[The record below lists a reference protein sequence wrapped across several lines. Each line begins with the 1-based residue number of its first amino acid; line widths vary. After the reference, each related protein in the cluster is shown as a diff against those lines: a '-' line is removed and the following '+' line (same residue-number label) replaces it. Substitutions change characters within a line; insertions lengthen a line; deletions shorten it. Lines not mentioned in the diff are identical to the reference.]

1 MARVR
6 SPNSIEA
13 EQLYHDGMKLVDIAK
28 QFGVP
33 ASTVRRWKSTQKW
46 DDNNPDQCK
55 KKQNERSDNSDKS
68 KANVR
73 KSRGAP
79 KGNKNAV
86 GHVSSVP
93 KRNKNAE
100 KHGAYS
106 TIYWDALDEEEVSLM
121 QEISHNEEELLQQQI
136 AMYSVRERKFMHQ
149 IKKFKEKSEKGLYV
163 KGVTKKVRTDF
174 DENGNKSGKV
184 EETNT
189 DTEYA
194 IKGLATL
201 EAELTK
207 IQRAKTK
214 CIDSLIR
221 LRIADE
227 RHDYLMNGWK
237 SKMEDDNAGI
247 DNGEADDVMI
257 YLPENGRDKK

>member
-1 MARVR
+1 
-6 SPNSIEA
+6 
-13 EQLYHDGMKLVDIAK
+13 
-28 QFGVP
+28 
-33 ASTVRRWKSTQKW
+33 
-46 DDNNPDQCK
+46 
-55 KKQNERSDNSDKS
+55 
-68 KANVR
+68 
-73 KSRGAP
+73 
-79 KGNKNAV
+79 
-86 GHVSSVP
+86 
-93 KRNKNAE
+93 
-100 KHGAYS
+100 
-106 TIYWDALDEEEVSLM
+106 M

>member
-1 MARVR
+1 MARAR
-6 SPNSIEA
+6 SPSSIEA

-28 QFGVP
+28 KLGVP

-46 DDNNPDQCK
+46 DENKGERCK
-55 KKQNERSDNSDKS
+55 KKQSERSDNSDEDNAS
-68 KANVR
+68 AR
-73 KSRGAP
+73 KPRGAP

-86 GHVSSVP
+86 GHASSVP
-93 KRNKNAE
+93 LRNTNAE

-106 TIYWDALDEEEVSLM
+106 KIYWDSLDDEELQLM
-121 QEISHNEEELLQQQI
+121 QAALNSEEEMLQQQI
-136 AMYSVRERKFMHQ
+136 AMYTVRERKFMHRL
-149 IKKFKEKSEKGLYV
+149 KDFKEKSEDV
-163 KGVTKKVRTDF
+163 DI
-174 DENGNKSGKV
+174 
-184 EETNT
+184 
-189 DTEYA
+189 EYA
-194 IKGLATL
+194 IKGIASL

-227 RHDYLMNGWK
+227 RYDHLLNGWATK
-237 SKMEDDNAGI
+237 TESEGSGDDN
-247 DNGEADDVMI
+247 DESDVMI

>member
-13 EQLYHDGMKLVDIAK
+13 EQLYYDGMKLVDIAK
-28 QFGVP
+28 QFSVP

-46 DDNNPDQCK
+46 DDNKPENGK
-55 KKQNERSDNSDKS
+55 KKQNERSDKLGESIAS
-68 KANVR
+68 VR
-73 KSRGAP
+73 KPKGAP

-86 GHVSSVP
+86 GHASSVP

-106 TIYWDALDEEEVSLM
+106 KIYLDALDDDELYLM
-121 QEISHNEEELLQQQI
+121 QEISNSEKELLQQQI
-136 AMYSVRERKFMHQ
+136 AMYAIRERQFMHK
-149 IKKFKEKSEKGLYV
+149 IKDFKEKADKGLYI
-163 KGVTKKVRTDF
+163 KGVKKKVRKEFGEDGK
-174 DENGNKSGKV
+174 NARKV
-184 EETNT
+184 EEINT
-189 DTEYA
+189 DTECA

-227 RHDYLMNGWK
+227 RYDDLLNGWK
-237 SKMEDDNAGI
+237 SKAENMSKTG
-247 DNGEADDVMI
+247 DNGENDNVMI
-257 YLPENGRDKK
+257 YLPDNGRNKK

>member
-13 EQLYHDGMKLVDIAK
+13 EQLYHEGMKLVDIAK
-28 QFGVP
+28 KFGVP

-46 DDNNPDQCK
+46 DDNKLDQCK
-55 KKQNERSDNSDKS
+55 KKQSERSDKQDSDK
-68 KANVR
+68 ANAR

-86 GHVSSVP
+86 GHAPSVP

-106 TIYWDALDEEEVSLM
+106 TIYWDALDEDEIHLM

-136 AMYSVRERKFMHQ
+136 AMYTVRERKFMHQ
-149 IKKFKEKSEKGLYV
+149 IKSFKEKAKKGLYV
-163 KGVTKKVRTDF
+163 KGVTKKVKTGF
-174 DENGNKSGKV
+174 DENGNESGKV
-184 EETNT
+184 EETST

-194 IKGLATL
+194 IKGLAAL

-221 LRIADE
+221 LHIADD
-227 RHDYLMNGWK
+227 RYDYLLNGWK
-237 SKMEDDNAGI
+237 DKMEAEELGDN
-247 DNGEADDVMI
+247 NEEADVMI

>member
-6 SPNSIEA
+6 SPNSFEA
-13 EQLYHDGMKLVDIAK
+13 EKLYHDGMKLVDIAK
-28 QFGVP
+28 KFGVP

-46 DDNNPDQCK
+46 DDNKSDQGK
-55 KKQNERSDNSDKS
+55 KKQSERSDNPDES
-68 KANVR
+68 KANAR

-86 GHVSSVP
+86 GHAPSVP

-106 TIYWDALDEEEVSLM
+106 TIYWDTLDDEELSLM
-121 QEISHNEEELLQQQI
+121 QDISNSEEELLQQQI
-136 AMYSVRERKFMHQ
+136 SMYTVRERKFMHQ
-149 IKKFKEKSEKGLYV
+149 IKDFKEKADKGLYV
-163 KGVTKKVRTDF
+163 KGVKKKIRTDF
-174 DENGNKSGKV
+174 DENGNKSGKA
-184 EETNT
+184 EEINT

-227 RHDYLMNGWK
+227 KYDHLLNGWK
-237 SKMEDDNAGI
+237 SKVDDKNSDEDNEKTEDI
-247 DNGEADDVMI
+247 MI
-257 YLPENGRDKK
+257 YLPDNGRDKK

>member
-1 MARVR
+1 MARAR
-6 SPNSIEA
+6 STSSIEA

-28 QFGVP
+28 KFGVP

-46 DDNNPDQCK
+46 DENKGNRSK
-55 KKQNERSDNSDKS
+55 KKQSERSDNSDEGKTS
-68 KANVR
+68 AR

-93 KRNKNAE
+93 LRNTNAE

-106 TIYWDALDEEEVSLM
+106 KIYWDSLDDEELQLM
-121 QEISHNEEELLQQQI
+121 QAVLNSEEEMLQQQI
-136 AMYSVRERKFMHQ
+136 AMYTVRERKFMHR
-149 IKKFKEKSEKGLYV
+149 IKEFKEKSEGA
-163 KGVTKKVRTDF
+163 DI
-174 DENGNKSGKV
+174 
-184 EETNT
+184 
-189 DTEYA
+189 EYA
-194 IKGLATL
+194 IKGVASL

-221 LRIADE
+221 LRIADD
-227 RHDYLMNGWK
+227 RHDYLLNGWK
-237 SKMEDDNAGI
+237 AKTEDMNYDENV
-247 DNGEADDVMI
+247 GEIDDVMI

>member
-13 EQLYHDGMKLVDIAK
+13 ERLYHDGMKLVDIAK
-28 QFGVP
+28 RFGVP

-46 DDNNPDQCK
+46 DDNNEQYK
-55 KKQNERSDNSDKS
+55 KKQSERSDNSEKS
-68 KANVR
+68 KENAR

-86 GHVSSVP
+86 GHSTSVP

-106 TIYWDALDEEEVSLM
+106 TIYWDALDEEEIYLM
-121 QEISHNEEELLQQQI
+121 QEISHNEEELLQQQV
-136 AMYSVRERKFMHQ
+136 AMYTVRERKFMHQ
-149 IKKFKEKSEKGLYV
+149 IKSFKEKSEKGLYV
-163 KGVTKKVRTDF
+163 KGVKKRVRTNF
-174 DENGNKSGKV
+174 DENGNEYGKM
-184 EETNT
+184 EETDT
-189 DTEYA
+189 ETEYA
-194 IKGLATL
+194 IKGLAAL

-221 LRIADE
+221 LHIADE
-227 RHDYLMNGWK
+227 HHDYLMHGWK
-237 SKMEDDNAGI
+237 SKTEDDSVCT

>member
-13 EQLYHDGMKLVDIAK
+13 EQLYREGMKLVDIAK
-28 QFGVP
+28 KFGVP

-163 KGVTKKVRTDF
+163 KDR
-174 DENGNKSGKV
+174 KSV
-184 EETNT
+184 
-189 DTEYA
+189 
-194 IKGLATL
+194 
-201 EAELTK
+201 
-207 IQRAKTK
+207 
-214 CIDSLIR
+214 
-221 LRIADE
+221 
-227 RHDYLMNGWK
+227 
-237 SKMEDDNAGI
+237 
-247 DNGEADDVMI
+247 V
-257 YLPENGRDKK
+257 